1 MSHRSLLPE
10 AVERYV
16 ETLSTTG
23 RETDVE
29 RRLRTETSRMAQGG
43 MQIGPDQAAFLALL
57 VRATG
62 VRRALEIG
70 TFTGYS
76 ALAVAKAL
84 PEGGRLYCCDV
95 SDEWTQIARRYWH
108 DAGVDGRIELR
119 LAPAQETLA
128 DLARDPG
135 PGSFDFAFVDAD
147 KEGYDAYYE
156 SCLILLRRGGLIAFD
171 NTLWSGRVADPA
183 VEDTDTVALRR
194 LNAKVQADPRV
205 DCCLLSIGDGVLLA
219 CKR

>member
-29 RRLRTETSRMAQGG
+29 RRLRAETSRMTQGG

-62 VRRALEIG
+62 VQRALEIG

-95 SDEWTQIARRYWH
+95 SDEWTRIGRRYWKE
-108 DAGVDGRIELR
+108 AGIEDRIELTI
-119 LAPAQETLA
+119 APALKTLDWLLA
-128 DLARDPG
+128 QGLTGQLDLA
-135 PGSFDFAFVDAD
+135 FIDAN
-147 KEGYDAYYE
+147 KEDYDAYYE
-156 SCLILLRRGGLIAFD
+156 RCLKLVRRGGLLLID
-171 NTLWSGRVADPA
+171 NVLWGGSVANLADKDA
-183 VEDTDTVALRR
+183 DTQAIRA
-194 LNAKVQADPRV
+194 LNAKLKADQRV
-205 DCCLLSIGDGVLLA
+205 DLALFAVGDGMTCAL
-219 CKR
+219 KR